1 MSSLHS
7 PVVLLWLTYMSYP
20 SYNPSQNVSRGN
32 RTNMKNTKRNTLF
45 KIWAALFAAVI
56 VLYFLATT
64 IDWLGKHPWVLGGI
78 LFVIVVPFTIIFWY
92 YLLKPRTGK

>member
-1 MSSLHS
+1 
-7 PVVLLWLTYMSYP
+7 MSYP
-20 SYNPSQNVSRGN
+20 SYNPSQNAFKVN
-32 RTNMKNTKRNTLF
+32 PMNTKNTKNKTLI

-56 VLYFLATT
+56 VLYVLATT